1 MSLIHDIQAAA
12 ISQTTDVPTLLRMC
26 KLLAARI
33 SSRELAAWVE
43 HELNGYPTVDAL
55 PDYRVVQVDS
65 YGTFIGPFSKANKL
79 QIPVSTL
86 PVELQEQYQHA
97 YMGASISVYVGLL
110 EGGTGGSVQ
119 EAWPVGLAVHHA
131 SKIASQMQCIA
142 AWKEIPLGAIVR
154 LLDSVKT
161 RVLGFAIDLERES
174 PDAGELPIGSQPTV
188 SPEKM
193 TQIFNTNIAGHV
205 GNLSNAGTSVS
216 QSAVIQVMPGDW
228 QSLQGRLA
236 ELGLSHQD
244 LEGLQADLDRA
255 SAADTASKS
264 QTASSWIGRL
274 TGKAAAGAA
283 GIGVEVA
290 AAGIAKAIA
299 AYLGLPGA

>member
-1 MSLIHDIQAAA
+1 
-12 ISQTTDVPTLLRMC
+12 MC

-33 SSRELAAWVE
+33 SSRELAQWVD
-43 HELNGYPTVDAL
+43 HELNGYPTFEDL
-55 PDYRVVQVDS
+55 PNYRVVQVDS
-65 YGTFIGPFSKANKL
+65 YGSFVGPFSRADKL
-79 QIPVSTL
+79 QIPVSVL
-86 PVELQEQYQHA
+86 PEELQERYQHA
-97 YMGASISVYVGLL
+97 YMGASISVYVGLI
-110 EGGTGGSVQ
+110 ENGTGGSVR

-131 SKIASQMQCIA
+131 SQMTSQMQCIA

-174 PDAGELPIGSQPTV
+174 PDAGEMPIGSRPTV

-193 TQIFNTNIAGHV
+193 TQIFNTNIV
-205 GNLSNAGTSVS
+205 GNVGNVSNAGTSVS
-216 QSAVIQVMPGDW
+216 QSAVIEVMPGDW
-228 QSLQGRLA
+228 QSLQRRLT

-244 LEGLQADLDRA
+244 IEGLQADLDRA
-255 SAADTASKS
+255 RASDSASKS
-264 QTASSWIGRL
+264 QTAGSWIGRL

-290 AAGIAKAIA
+290 AAGIAKAVA